1 MLATPNS
8 WGAKP
13 AEAQKFQYKAPFFS
27 FAASLHPAIW
37 VAFLVTAAGAM
48 AGNQDSP
55 AIAPR
60 NTDFAKRAEKAYA
73 DSKTRLEAATNDPA
87 AEWQF
92 GRACYDWADFA
103 TNAST
108 KADIAQKGI
117 AACRNLVGKNPDSA
131 PGHYYLAMNLGQL
144 ADARKGLEALH
155 IVGQIE
161 AEFKLALGLD
171 PQLDFAGPDR
181 NLGLLYL
188 QAPGWPI
195 SIGSKSRARQ
205 HLQKA
210 LKLFPQYPENHLNL
224 IEAELA
230 SGDDNGALRQVKSMN
245 EIWPEARKKLT
256 GDEWAAEWA
265 NWEKRRDDLS
275 KKTELSKSPVGSR
288 KM

>member
-13 AEAQKFQYKAPFFS
+13 ALAQKFRYTALLFNVT
-27 FAASLHPAIW
+27 ASLHPA
-37 VAFLVTAAGAM
+37 VCLAFLLTTAGAL
-48 AGNQDSP
+48 AGNADSSP
-55 AIAPR
+55 VTPR
-60 NTDFAKRAEKAYA
+60 NPEFAKRAEKAYA
-73 DSKTRLEAATNDPA
+73 DAKTRFEAAANDTTA
-87 AEWQF
+87 QWQF
-92 GRACYDWADFA
+92 GRACYDWSDYA
-103 TNAST
+103 TNASA

-117 AACRNLVGKNPDSA
+117 AACRNLVEKKPDSA

-155 IVGQIE
+155 IVGQME
-161 AEFKLALGLD
+161 TEFKLALALD
-171 PQLDFAGPDR
+171 PQIDFAGPDR

-188 QAPGWPI
+188 QAPGWPV
-195 SIGSKSRARQ
+195 SIGSKSKARQ

-224 IEAELA
+224 IEADLA
-230 SGDDNGALRQVKSMN
+230 WGDDNGALRQLKSMN

-265 NWEKRRDDLS
+265 DWEKRRDNVG
-275 KKTELSKSPVGSR
+275 KKTELSKSPSR